1 MKITVA
7 RRVVG
12 GFAVITA
19 LLIIL
24 GIVSLSNLSSINTA
38 TEEVNSLALPTVSG
52 SSQLKVSFLNMG
64 RLTSEGYYE
73 NELDQ
78 LSEKSSAFENSQ
90 ANFENELRVLSQV
103 VDKEQDLKK
112 TLKETEIIYQE
123 YIKHVGIMFDSRQ
136 ADLSYAGK
144 LEEQLGTIE
153 DNADDS
159 SSLIL
164 DFADL
169 DEVQDSKQLTKAA
182 ELLGDLE
189 SSLVSLLTVSSEFI
203 QTKNLVRADTIGNEV
218 KLVVGQIR
226 NNLNLIKS
234 TAGSQDTSGTLDE
247 IFDLTDT
254 VVDTVSASDGL
265 LNIHVDRLESQNL
278 ASNERQESDQ
288 NIEQAI
294 QTLDSLLKLADQKAA
309 GAKVQVADSVS
320 SGSSSTI
327 IIGLISLALAAGI
340 GYWTVTAITRPLQKV
355 NAILHVVAS
364 GDLTPKLDDSSDD
377 EFGELATNCNNLIAS
392 LKSLISGI
400 SSRSAQLAAASEETS
415 TVTKHTTESIQE
427 QKSQIA
433 QVAAATTEMHSTS
446 QLVSQSAE
454 DALAQIQ
461 HADKEAEK
469 VKAISEDNKHT
480 IETLATDVEQAAIV
494 INKLHQD
501 SASIGGILDVIRG
514 IADQTNLLALN
525 AAIEAA
531 RAGEQGRGFAVVA
544 GEVRTL
550 ASRTQK
556 STQEI
561 NSMIEVL
568 QSGAQKAVSVM
579 DQSKEQ
585 TTLCVEQTETVM
597 VALQSITEAVHR
609 AHDVS
614 SQIEQSAQEQNV
626 VSLDISKKLEN
637 IVEIA
642 EETTTGARQ
651 TADSSHEVAELAEE
665 LQSSVKQFRV

>member
-24 GIVSLSNLSSINTA
+24 GIVALSNLSSINTA

-52 SSQLKVSFLNMG
+52 SSYLKVSFLNMG

-73 NELDQ
+73 SELDK
-78 LSEKSSAFENSQ
+78 LSEKLNAFEDSQ
-90 ANFENELRVLSQV
+90 TNFENELKVLSQV
-103 VDKEQDLKK
+103 VDKEQGLKK
-112 TLKETEIIYQE
+112 TLNEAESIYQE

-136 ADLSYAGK
+136 ADLSYAMK

-182 ELLGDLE
+182 DLLGKME
-189 SSLVSLLTVSSEFI
+189 SSLVSLLTVSSEYI
-203 QTKNLVRADTIGNEV
+203 ETENLVRADTLGNEV
-218 KLVVGQIR
+218 KIVVGQIR
-226 NNLNLIKS
+226 DSLSLIQS
-234 TAGSQDTSGTLDE
+234 TAGTLDTSGTLSE
-247 IFDLTDT
+247 IFDLANS
-254 VVDTVSASDGL
+254 VIDTVSAGDGL
-265 LNIHVDRLESQNL
+265 LNIHIDQLKSQNL
-278 ASNERQESDQ
+278 ASQEREKSDQ

-294 QTLDSLLKLADQKAA
+294 QKLDSLLKLADQKATS
-309 GAKVQVADSVS
+309 AKEQVADSVS
-320 SGSSSTI
+320 LGSSSTI
-327 IIGLISLALAAGI
+327 IIGLISLVLAAGI
-340 GYWTVTAITRPLQKV
+340 GYKTVTAITRPLQKV

-364 GDLTPKLDDSSDD
+364 GDLTHKLDDSSGD
-377 EFGELATNCNNLIAS
+377 EFGELATNCNNVIES

-469 VKAISEDNKHT
+469 VKTISEENKHT
-480 IETLATDVEQAAIV
+480 IETLASDVEQAAIV

-544 GEVRTL
+544 DEVRTL

-585 TTLCVEQTETVM
+585 TTLCVAQTETVM
-597 VALQSITEAVHR
+597 GALQSITEAVHR

-614 SQIEQSAQEQNV
+614 SQIEQSAKEQNV
-626 VSLDISKKLEN
+626 VSLEISKKLEN

>member
-24 GIVSLSNLSSINTA
+24 GIVALSNLSSINTA

-52 SSQLKVSFLNMG
+52 SSYLKVSFLNMG

-73 NELDQ
+73 SELDK
-78 LSEKSSAFENSQ
+78 LSEKLNAFEDSQ
-90 ANFENELRVLSQV
+90 TNFENELKVLSQV
-103 VDKEQDLKK
+103 VGKEQGLKK
-112 TLKETEIIYQE
+112 TLNEAESIYQE

-136 ADLSYAGK
+136 ADLSYAMK

-182 ELLGDLE
+182 DLLGKME
-189 SSLVSLLTVSSEFI
+189 SSLVSLLTVSSEYI
-203 QTKNLVRADTIGNEV
+203 ETENLVRADTLGNEV
-218 KLVVGQIR
+218 KIVVGQIR
-226 NNLNLIKS
+226 DSLSLIQS
-234 TAGSQDTSGTLDE
+234 TAGTLDTSGTLSE
-247 IFDLTDT
+247 IFDLANS
-254 VVDTVSASDGL
+254 VIDTVSAGDGL
-265 LNIHVDRLESQNL
+265 LNIHIDQLKSQNL
-278 ASNERQESDQ
+278 ASQEREKSDQ

-294 QTLDSLLKLADQKAA
+294 QKLDSLLKLADQKATS
-309 GAKVQVADSVS
+309 AKEQVADSVS
-320 SGSSSTI
+320 LGSSSTI
-327 IIGLISLALAAGI
+327 IIGLISLVLAAGI
-340 GYWTVTAITRPLQKV
+340 GYKTVTAITRPLQKV

-364 GDLTPKLDDSSDD
+364 GDLTHKLDDSSGD
-377 EFGELATNCNNLIAS
+377 EFGELATNCNNVIES

-469 VKAISEDNKHT
+469 VKTISEENKHT
-480 IETLATDVEQAAIV
+480 IETLASDVEQAAIV

-544 GEVRTL
+544 DEVRTL

-585 TTLCVEQTETVM
+585 TTLCVAQTETVM
-597 VALQSITEAVHR
+597 GALQSITEAVHR

-614 SQIEQSAQEQNV
+614 SQIEQSAKEQNV
-626 VSLDISKKLEN
+626 VSLEISKKLEN